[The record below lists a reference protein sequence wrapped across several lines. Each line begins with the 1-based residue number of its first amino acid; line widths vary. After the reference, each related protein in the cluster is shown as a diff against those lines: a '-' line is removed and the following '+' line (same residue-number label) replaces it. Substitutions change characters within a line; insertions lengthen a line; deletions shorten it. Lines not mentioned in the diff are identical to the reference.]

1 MKVDLD
7 PRQQFSERFP
17 FDSYGLCKRRQS
29 QNLQNQEFKSAYKG
43 ELIFMN
49 SLVFSLNLE

>member
-7 PRQQFSERFP
+7 PRQQFSERFA
-17 FDSYGLCKRRQS
+17 FDSYGLRKRIQW
-29 QNLQNQEFKSAYKG
+29 QNLQNQEFESAYKD

-49 SLVFSLNLE
+49 SLLFSLHLE

>member
-7 PRQQFSERFP
+7 PRQQFSERFA
-17 FDSYGLCKRRQS
+17 FDSYGLRKRIQW
-29 QNLQNQEFKSAYKG
+29 QNLQNQEFESAYKG

-49 SLVFSLNLE
+49 SLVFSLHLE